1 VNHLVLSGTATLVP
15 SGTRSSCYRGPKSN
29 ITFWRSNSFR
39 VRNFTNLESCGFLLT
54 GRAFFTAVGGG
65 GFANWSQGSRTDYL
79 LQKPDSQFKSRI
91 IIRLD
96 KNLTP
101 QRPQFLE
108 SYSNSNIGGKAA
120 LTPQLASISTRR
132 FREGRAA

>member
-1 VNHLVLSGTATLVP
+1 MDSNPCVDSVFHPCRFTEHGTPT
-15 SGTRSSCYRGPKSN
+15 TD
-29 ITFWRSNSFR
+29 
-39 VRNFTNLESCGFLLT
+39 
-54 GRAFFTAVGGG
+54 VGGG

-79 LQKPDSQFKSRI
+79 LQKLYSQFKSRI
-91 IIRLD
+91 INRLG

-101 QRPQFLE
+101 QRPKFSE